1 MGSPRIWIVHA
12 MHKIYGE
19 LHCDCNP
26 RINGIW
32 AVSQYMRQFQP
43 HSYRNKKY
51 GKPEIVMGNKNN
63 KYLQER
69 GGSTCGN
76 SRAKGRIK
84 NS

>member
-1 MGSPRIWIVHA
+1 
-12 MHKIYGE
+12 
-19 LHCDCNP
+19 
-26 RINGIW
+26 
-32 AVSQYMRQFQP
+32 MRQFQP